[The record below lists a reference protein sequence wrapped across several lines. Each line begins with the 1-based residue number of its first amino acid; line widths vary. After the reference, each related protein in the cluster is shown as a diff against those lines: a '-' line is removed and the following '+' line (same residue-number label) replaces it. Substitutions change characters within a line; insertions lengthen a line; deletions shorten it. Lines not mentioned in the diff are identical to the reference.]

1 MPFSIHSPVESDRQ
15 PHGEKDPMSSATP
28 LRRLAFFF
36 AAGVSL
42 WIAPVAF
49 AQLTVPSGFSYEQL
63 SGRVDNITP
72 RIEAIRN
79 PAYGN
84 GVVAASISNGILT
97 VRRISTGQIAV
108 VGTRAVPTAQAYVL
122 DLRFDTSGLFGNSLY
137 VSVPSNLISV
147 YTNEIF
153 RVDPNGTISSVGVLG
168 GPNGAGL
175 ALTLDFTNG
184 AGGYVPGAY
193 MPDLNG
199 EQLLSA
205 FWRWTPPASFTQL
218 SPNLVA
224 PGQVDMDV
232 RGVEFDRG
240 GAFSNRL
247 IVADNDANN
256 SGRNTVFTLSPSL
269 AWANVT
275 TSQTTAAL
283 YIRDLAMSNTGALG
297 NLAYILDAVGDRVAS
312 VSPTGVITTFAS
324 GFTVANQYD
333 SEADGAAS
341 LSITEDGNTMY
352 VADTNGV
359 WRIRRTTD
367 TPGPVLV
374 MREPST
380 PNNAAFTN
388 PGGVAFTR
396 LLWSSSLTFA
406 AADVSVTRT
415 GGAAVPFSVSG
426 SGTAFMLISF
436 AQPLLNSTYTITVR
450 DTARSTGGVQID
462 GDANGIAGGNLVF
475 TMSHSTCN
483 ASNCV
488 ADVDDGSG
496 TGTPDAGVGIEDLL
510 YYLLR
515 YDAGC

>member
-1 MPFSIHSPVESDRQ
+1 MTCSWRTGASRLFEARRRHTLGASWVLAAAS
-15 PHGEKDPMSSATP
+15 SSA
-28 LRRLAFFF
+28 L
-36 AAGVSL
+36 
-42 WIAPVAF
+42 

-84 GVVAASISNGILT
+84 GVVTASISNGILT
-97 VRRISTGQIAV
+97 VRRISTGQITV
-108 VGTRAVPTAQAYVL
+108 LGTRAVPTAQAYVL
-122 DLRFDTSGLFGNSLY
+122 DLRFDTTGLFGNALY

-153 RVDPNGTISSVGVLG
+153 RVDANGTITSVGVLG

-175 ALTLDFTNG
+175 ALTLDFTSG
-184 AGGYVPGAY
+184 TGGYVPGAY

-205 FWRWTPPASFTQL
+205 FWRWTPPASFSQL
-218 SPNLVA
+218 SPNLVV

-240 GAFSNRL
+240 GAFANRF

-256 SGRNTVFTLSPSL
+256 SGRNTVFSLSPAL
-269 AWANVT
+269 AWANIT
-275 TSQTTAAL
+275 TSQNSSAL
-283 YIRDLAMSNTGALG
+283 YIRDLAMSNAGALG

-312 VSPTGVITTFAS
+312 VNPAGTIATFAT

-333 SEADGAAS
+333 SDVDGAAS
-341 LSITEDGNTMY
+341 LTITEDGNTMY

-359 WRIRRTTD
+359 WRIRRTSD
-367 TPGPVLV
+367 EPGPVLV

-396 LLWSSSLTFA
+396 LLWSSPLTFSA
-406 AADVSVTRT
+406 SDISVTRT

-436 AQPLLNSTYTITVR
+436 AQPLVNNTYTITVR

-462 GDANGIAGGNLVF
+462 GDANGITGGNLVF
-475 TMSHSTCN
+475 TMAHANCT
-483 ASNCV
+483 ATNCV
-488 ADVDDGSG
+488 ADVDDGTA
-496 TGTPDAGVGIEDLL
+496 TGTPDGGVTIEDLL
-510 YYLLR
+510 YFLQR
-515 YDAGC
+515 FEAGC